1 MTLTD
6 PIANMLTMIRNA
18 NRDKK
23 ETVDVPASKM
33 SEAIADI
40 LKKQGYI
47 DNFRKMEDKKQGS
60 LRIYL
65 KFDEESNPVISGLR
79 RISRPGLRVYA
90 DRENI
95 PRVLNGLGVAIISTS
110 KGILTD
116 SQARQQKVGGEVICY
131 VW

>member
-18 NRDKK
+18 NRAKK

-33 SEAIADI
+33 ALAIADI

-47 DNFRKMEDKKQGS
+47 DNYRKMEDKKQGS

-65 KFDEESNPVISGLR
+65 KFDEESSPAISDLK

-95 PRVLNGLGVAIISTS
+95 PRVLNGLGFAIISTS

-116 SQARQQKVGGEVICY
+116 TQARQHKVGGEVLCY
-131 VW
+131 IW

>member
-18 NRDKK
+18 NRGKK

-33 SEAIADI
+33 AQAIADI

-47 DNFRKMEDKKQGS
+47 DNYRKMEDKKQGS

-65 KFDEESNPVISGLR
+65 KFDEESNPAISDLK

-95 PRVLNGLGVAIISTS
+95 PRVLNGLGFAIISTS
-110 KGILTD
+110 KGMLTD
-116 SQARQQKVGGEVICY
+116 TQARQHKVGGEVLCY
-131 VW
+131 IW

>member
-18 NRDKK
+18 NRGKK

-33 SEAIADI
+33 AQAIADI

-47 DNFRKMEDKKQGS
+47 DNYRKMEDKKQGS

-65 KFDEESNPVISGLR
+65 KFDEERNPAISDLK

-95 PRVLNGLGVAIISTS
+95 PRVLNGLGFAIISTS

-116 SQARQQKVGGEVICY
+116 TQARQHKVGGEVLCY
-131 VW
+131 IW